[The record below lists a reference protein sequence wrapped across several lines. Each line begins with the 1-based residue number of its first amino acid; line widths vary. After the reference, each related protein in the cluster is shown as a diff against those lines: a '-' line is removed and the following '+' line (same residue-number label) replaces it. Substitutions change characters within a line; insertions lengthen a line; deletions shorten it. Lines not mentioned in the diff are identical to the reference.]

1 MPTFAYVARDAAGKT
16 HRGRAEAD
24 NERNLQKR
32 LRESGYFVTEIKR
45 ERDAAQAGRKKAGFL
60 TGFQKVKLNH
70 LSLFCRQFA
79 TMINAGVSLV
89 RCLAVL
95 EQQTPSARMRQI
107 IRELQ
112 TDVEAGEML
121 SRSMAKHPR
130 VFDNLFIGLVRAGEV
145 GGVLDETLERLS
157 GFLEKIVEMR
167 RKIKAAMTYPIIVFI
182 VAILI
187 VNGLVIFILPKFME
201 IFKEFKVE
209 MPAPTQFL
217 MDLSAFMRSRN
228 GVIAMIVGPIVAY
241 LLFRAFIRTKFGR
254 RVWDWVKLKVPV
266 FGKLNHNLS
275 VSRFARTLSTLLGS
289 GVPILQAMETTAGAV
304 NNEIVAQAIMD
315 SRASIREGERIGDPL
330 EKSKLFP
337 PMVVQMIAIGEE
349 TGTLDSMLGKVA
361 DYYESEVDAQLQ
373 SLAAAIEP
381 LMIVFLGFIVGFIV
395 ISMFLP
401 LLSIISN
408 LSQ

>member
-1 MPTFAYVARDAAGKT
+1 L
-16 HRGRAEAD
+16 H
-24 NERNLQKR
+24 KR
-32 LRESGYFVTEIKR
+32 LRESGYFVNEIKR

-254 RVWDWVKLKVPV
+254 RIWDWLKLKVPV